1 MLLMETTKEQLEA
14 IEVIDSEMAATI
26 VDARTS
32 KIIDLNFVYS
42 ITGIHL
48 KTLKKFLIEPGLS
61 FFCQLLYQELND
73 VKQGLQ
79 QDINL
84 VKTGLDE
91 VKEKASVIDNL
102 KETVESLN
110 MRMYIVEKGQLTGST
125 IQFKNPLALLKDDQ
139 PEESVDQFN
148 AIGGKVD
155 SLVKDKNA
163 LAEAK
168 FGTKPKMFSN
178 PASSTGLPHFSQ
190 ISPISKSLG
199 ATSLDESYVIKG
211 DKQEEQFASA
221 ISTLNSSQVSDTG
234 KTEQQI
240 TQVPSVPH
248 AAVPNTEPGQ
258 PNNGLPSTINC
269 QPDPTRTA

>member
-1 MLLMETTKEQLEA
+1 L
-14 IEVIDSEMAATI
+14 
-26 VDARTS
+26 
-32 KIIDLNFVYS
+32 
-42 ITGIHL
+42 
-48 KTLKKFLIEPGLS
+48 
-61 FFCQLLYQELND
+61 
-73 VKQGLQ
+73 
-79 QDINL
+79 
-84 VKTGLDE
+84 
-91 VKEKASVIDNL
+91 
-102 KETVESLN
+102 
-110 MRMYIVEKGQLTGST
+110 
-125 IQFKNPLALLKDDQ
+125 KNPLALPKDDQ

-155 SLVKDKNA
+155 SLVKGKNA

-168 FGTKPKMFSN
+168 FGTKPNMFST

-190 ISPISKSLG
+190 VSPTSKSLG

-258 PNNGLPSTINC
+258 PNNGLLSTSTVNKTQQGQLNVTQPSG
-269 QPDPTRTA
+269 QEQLAASEY